1 MLLVMYGQ
9 FTYAN
14 VVATL
19 AMVFAMSGGAYAASK
34 FLITSTKQISPKVL
48 KSLKGKNGT
57 NGTNGINGA
66 NGVNGKDG
74 APGAPGPAGEKGA
87 AGTNGTIGT
96 NGANGV
102 SVTSTSLSAGNEQCK
117 EGGSEFVAAAS
128 KKTYA
133 CNGSPWVA
141 GGTLP
146 KGATE
151 TGTWSVEGTASAT
164 GETMA
169 AVVSFPI
176 PLAVESNVNF
186 IEMGSTAPAEK
197 CEGEVGKPGAK
208 SGQVCVFE
216 GKSLVVNHGGLTYE
230 KAVVT
235 PSGSIGG
242 DIGPT
247 GGQLLFTTTQA
258 GRVSAEGTWAA
269 TG

>member
-1 MLLVMYGQ
+1 MFLGTRGR

-34 FLITSTKQISPKVL
+34 YLITSTKQISPKVL
-48 KSLKGKNGT
+48 KALKGKNGT
-57 NGTNGINGA
+57 NGTNGANGA
-66 NGVNGKDG
+66 NGKDG
-74 APGAPGPAGEKGA
+74 APGAPGTAGEKGA
-87 AGTNGTIGT
+87 PGTNGT

-102 SVTSTSLSAGNEQCK
+102 SVTSTSLPAGNEQCK

-151 TGTWSVEGTASAT
+151 TGTWAVEATAAAP
-164 GETMA
+164 GELMT
-169 AVVSFPI
+169 AVVSIPI
-176 PLAVESNVNF
+176 PLAAEFNVNF
-186 IEMGSTAPAEK
+186 VGFKEPLPSN
-197 CEGEVGKPGAK
+197 CEGEIGKPSAISK
-208 SGQVCVFE
+208 QFCVFE
-216 GKSLVVNHGGLTYE
+216 GQSMIVNHGGLKYE

-235 PSGSIGG
+235 PAGPIF

-247 GGQLLFTTTQA
+247 GGQLVFSTTQT